1 MLAYD
6 RIPHFLEPTVVALGF
21 FDGVHLGH
29 AAVLEKAVKST
40 PLLPVVFTFQVSE
53 DFPLAKGKEGIL
65 FSDLERRQFLEEKR
79 ISAVVA
85 PPFSAMREM
94 DALGFVQSILLR
106 QLSAKRVVCGA
117 NFRFGK
123 NAAGNVQDLQR
134 WMQKNG
140 VETVVCPPVKHRG
153 ELVSSSKIRRALL
166 DGRIRDANSLL
177 GRPYSISS
185 KVVYGKK
192 IGHSIGIPTIN
203 QEFFPARL
211 VPKYGVYAS
220 AVQLENRWHM
230 GVTNIGRKPTVQLD
244 GTPVIETHIPFYQG
258 NLYGRMVTVA
268 LFDYLREEKTFSSLD
283 ALRQAIAL
291 DIDNAKKIWKNQNFF

>member
-6 RIPHFLEPTVVALGF
+6 RIPHFLEPTAVALGF

-29 AAVLEKAVKST
+29 AAVLEQAVKST
-40 PLLPVVFTFQVSE
+40 PLLPVVFTFRVSE
-53 DFPLAKGKEGIL
+53 DLPPAKGKEGIL
-65 FSDLERRQFLEEKR
+65 FSDLERRQFLEEKG

-85 PPFSAMREM
+85 PPFSTMREM
-94 DALGFVQSILLR
+94 DALEFVQSILLR

-134 WMQKNG
+134 WTQKNG
-140 VETVVCPPVKHRG
+140 IETIVCPPVERRG

-220 AVQLENRWHM
+220 AVQLEDRWHM

-244 GTPVIETHIPFYQG
+244 GTPVVETHIPFYRG

-291 DIDNAKKIWKNQNFF
+291 DIDNAKKIWENQKFF